1 MDEWTPDSIMRRG
14 MNLLNFMEEEFD
26 FKFPHD
32 LYRKKLLG
40 LKFMANEEVD
50 SNSGKTD
57 IIIQE
62 NKDDNSK
69 DTEIY
74 TEQDHLRGCSSATW
88 VIYRRLKEKILE
100 LGDII
105 IEPKKLYL
113 AFKRNT
119 NVCDIQPQQAQVK
132 ITINM
137 KSGELIDPRGL
148 AKDMKTPH
156 IGHWGN
162 GDYEVILDNLED
174 IDYVVGLV
182 EQSYRIH

>member
-1 MDEWTPDSIMRRG
+1 
-14 MNLLNFMEEEFD
+14 MNLLAFMENEFD

-50 SNSGKTD
+50 KNSNR
-57 IIIQE
+57 
-62 NKDDNSK
+62 
-69 DTEIY
+69 TEIIVLEDETTSTDDKETY
-74 TEQDHLRGCSSATW
+74 TEQDHLRGCTSTSL
-88 VIYRRLKEKILE
+88 VIYNRLRSKILE
-100 LGDII
+100 LGDVV

-119 NVCDIQPQQAQVK
+119 NVCDIQPQQAQIK

-137 KSGELIDPRGL
+137 KSGELDDPRGI
-148 AKDMKTPH
+148 AKDMETPH

-162 GDYEVILDNLED
+162 GDYELVIDNLDD
-174 IDYVVGLV
+174 IDYVMGLI